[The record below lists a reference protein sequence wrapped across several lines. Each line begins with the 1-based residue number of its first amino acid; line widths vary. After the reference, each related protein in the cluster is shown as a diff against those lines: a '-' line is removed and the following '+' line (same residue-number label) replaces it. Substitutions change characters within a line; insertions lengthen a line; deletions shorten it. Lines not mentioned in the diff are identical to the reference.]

1 MGYTMSLSKLSM
13 EPGVCYRTYRLCSA
27 HFKPTQYMGKR
38 LINNAKP
45 SIFNWSNS
53 SKIDTKTNLA
63 FEPEEIKT
71 FSSQIKGEYFYL
83 IGIKI

>member
-1 MGYTMSLSKLSM
+1 M

-27 HFKPTQYMGKR
+27 HFSPTQYIGKR

-45 SIFNWSNS
+45 SIFSWSNS
-53 SKIDTKTNLA
+53 SKIDTKCNSVS
-63 FEPEEIKT
+63 EPEKIKT

-83 IGIKI
+83 IKEKIIKINIV

>member
-1 MGYTMSLSKLSM
+1 
-13 EPGVCYRTYRLCSA
+13 
-27 HFKPTQYMGKR
+27 MGKR

-53 SKIDTKTNLA
+53 SKFDTKTNLA

-71 FSSQIKGEYFYL
+71 FSSPIKGEHFYKKK
-83 IGIKI
+83 IKNIKI

>member
-1 MGYTMSLSKLSM
+1 M

-53 SKIDTKTNLA
+53 SKIYTKTNLEL
-63 FEPEEIKT
+63 EPEENNT
-71 FSSQIKGEYFYL
+71 FSSHVKGEHFYL
-83 IGIKI
+83 LKIKIQNYNM